1 MTETQDK
8 DLGAEAE
15 QRDRWMKLLRAGYMY
30 HQQEVKETANPIIGA
45 EPSDINLFH
54 QAMSVAI
61 QDAIE
66 LIQQMDSIL
75 RKLGP
80 PGRPINPDDWT

>member
-1 MTETQDK
+1 MTETIDK
-8 DLGAEAE
+8 TLEEE
-15 QRDRWMKLLRAGYMY
+15 QRERWIKLLRAGYMF
-30 HQQEVKETANPIIGA
+30 HQQEVRETQNPIIGA

-66 LIQQMDSIL
+66 LIQQMEE
-75 RKLGP
+75 LGFFDEEVLST
-80 PGRPINPDDWT
+80 PGLAG